1 MNTSSQMD
9 ATPAAML
16 WTGRVMSGLVI
27 AFLIFDVGIKLI
39 GLPIVAETMVQIGW
53 PAAMGFTIGVI
64 EAICL
69 VLYVVPQTAVLGAI
83 LWTAVLGGAVA
94 THLRIADP
102 LFSHTLFGV
111 YLGLLMWGGVFFRD
125 ARLRALI
132 PLRR

>member
-1 MNTSSQMD
+1 MSAGTND
-9 ATPAAML
+9 TPAAML

-27 AFLIFDVGIKLI
+27 AFLIFDVGLKLV
-39 GLPIVAETMVQIGW
+39 GHPLVAETMVQIGW

-111 YLGLLMWGGVFFRD
+111 YLGLLMWGGLFFRD